1 MNETIPEDSGP
12 QTEAQPVGF
21 LDSLPEDLR
30 SEPSLQNFTD
40 AGGLAKSYVHAQRM
54 IGADKL
60 AIPGA
65 SATDDEW
72 RAAMQKLGAP
82 VEAGGYELEGIEFN
96 EDEMSGFTEAAH
108 AAGLTPRQA
117 QAMAGY
123 MQSSD
128 QGLIEQFEQNAEQ
141 AAVDGLLD
149 LRKEWGVAFDEKI
162 EGAKRAAVALGLPYE
177 RHGTDANGDPI
188 ISVPMFDDIR
198 LADGRSLGDL
208 PEIIKIFDQLAGQL
222 GEDTLEGATKTE
234 VMTPDEARREASTL
248 TAQGTPYW
256 DSQHPEHGA
265 YVQRVLELNE
275 YIYPSTGTDG

>member
-12 QTEAQPVGF
+12 QDEAQPVGF

-30 SEPSLQNFTD
+30 TEPSLQNFTD

-60 AIPGA
+60 AIPGS

-72 RAAMQKLGAP
+72 RTAMQKLGAP
-82 VEAGGYELEGIEFN
+82 IEAKGYELEGIEFN

-123 MQSSD
+123 MQTSD

-141 AAVDGLLD
+141 VAHDGLMD
-149 LRKEWGVAFDEKI
+149 LRQEWGRAFDDKVDS
-162 EGAKRAAVALGLPYE
+162 AMKAAIAMGIPSEIDQETGKAY
-177 RHGTDANGDPI
+177 I
-188 ISVPMFDDIR
+188 PMFDDIK
-198 LADGRSLGDL
+198 LSDGRALGDH
-208 PEIIKIFDQLAGQL
+208 PFIIKLFDQIAGQL

-265 YVQRVLELNE
+265 FVRRVLELNE

>member
-12 QTEAQPVGF
+12 QTEEQPVGF

-60 AIPGA
+60 AIPGS

-82 VEAGGYELEGIEFN
+82 IEASGYELEGIEFN
-96 EDEMSGFTEAAH
+96 EDEMSGFTDAAH

-123 MQSSD
+123 MQSAD

-141 AAVDGLLD
+141 VAHDGLMD
-149 LRKEWGVAFDEKI
+149 LRQEWGVAFDDKVDN
-162 EGAKRAAVALGLPYE
+162 AMRAAIAMGIPSEIDQESGKPY
-177 RHGTDANGDPI
+177 I
-188 ISVPMFDDIR
+188 PMFDEIQ
-198 LADGRSLGDL
+198 LSDGRALGDH
-208 PEIIKIFDQLAGQL
+208 PFIIKLFDQIAGQL
-222 GEDTLEGATKTE
+222 GEDTLEGATKMD
-234 VMTPDEARREASTL
+234 VMTPDEARREAATL

-256 DSQHPEHGA
+256 DAQHPEHA
-265 YVQRVLELNE
+265 SFVQRVLELNE
-275 YIYPSTGTDG
+275 FIYPSTGTDG

>member
-72 RAAMQKLGAP
+72 RTAMQKLGAP
-82 VEAGGYELEGIEFN
+82 IEAAGYELEGIEFN

-141 AAVDGLLD
+141 AAHDGLMD
-149 LRKEWGVAFDEKI
+149 LRQEWGRAFDDKVDN
-162 EGAKRAAVALGLPYE
+162 AMKAAIAMGIPSE
-177 RHGTDANGDPI
+177 IDQETGKAFI
-188 ISVPMFDDIR
+188 PMFDEIT
-198 LADGRSLGDL
+198 LSDGRALGDH
-208 PEIIKIFDQLAGQL
+208 PFIIKLFDQIAGQL
-222 GEDTLEGATKTE
+222 GEDTLEGATRTE
-234 VMTPDEARREASTL
+234 VMTPDEARREASAL
-248 TAQGTPYW
+248 TGQGTPYW